1 MLTGG
6 PGADPAR
13 GNAERRKAPIVVG
26 ERGAEHAAK
35 GRTNVGVG
43 EKASMLRIGRYGA
56 ARVEDL
62 GPPGTR
68 PEEAESLLSIRE
80 TTDGV
85 DEGTGLGD
93 AAAQEKLT
101 PIRTS
106 FCFAEQQK
114 AGGSIPTASREA
126 VRPE

>member
-1 MLTGG
+1 MEGRPDSSAEIAASGEAANVSCRGVLTGG

-13 GNAERRKAPIVVG
+13 RNAKRRKAPIVVG
-26 ERGAEHAAK
+26 ERGADDTAK
-35 GRTNVGVG
+35 CRTNVGVG
-43 EKASMLRIGRYGA
+43 CEKTSMFCIGRHGA

-68 PEEAESLLSIRE
+68 PEEAESPLSIRE

-93 AAAQEKLT
+93 AAA
-101 PIRTS
+101 PN
-106 FCFAEQQK
+106 
-114 AGGSIPTASREA
+114 
-126 VRPE
+126 PEVQ